1 MPEYTGNTEV
11 KKYLREIL
19 AHLITI
25 EGVMGVALDISAGK
39 YGEAIKN
46 TREEMEKNGI

>member
-1 MPEYTGNTEV
+1 MSECTGNTEV

-19 AHLITI
+19 VHLITI
-25 EGVMGVALDISAGK
+25 EGVMGEALDISAEK
-39 YGEAIKN
+39 YSEAMKN